1 MAIVLLAVFVVLLLL
16 EVPVVFC
23 MLAASLAALLY
34 AGVDPIIVGL
44 EMSRAMSTF
53 YPFLA
58 VPFFILAGDLMNE
71 GGLSRRITDLANA
84 LLGHRRGGLALVT
97 TASAQMF
104 GAVSGAASATC
115 AAIGRL
121 MIPAMEREGYPRAFS
136 AALAA
141 CSGITGALIP
151 PSIMLLIYGTVA
163 SVSIEKLFLAG
174 VLPGLLMGASLAF
187 VSWRYARSHAMPV
200 RPRAQWSAVGRS
212 ALSAIWAVLLV
223 IIIFGGIFG
232 GVFTATEA
240 SAVAVVYAL
249 AVSLLVYRQVGVKD
263 LPRIFVNAAK
273 TTATLSFLI
282 AAAGLFSWVLSV
294 GNIPQLVTGALLG
307 ACDVVVGGFE
317 GTLSPEAMAV
327 LRLVVVLLVVNI
339 LLLCVGAFVDA
350 GPALLIV
357 VPILKPIGVE
367 LGIDPVHFG
376 VIIVS
381 NLVLGLVTPPVGT
394 TLFVASGVGGVSL
407 ARIIPHALRF
417 LPAMFVVQMLITFV
431 PRISTFLPGV
441 LGR

>member
-1 MAIVLLAVFVVLLLL
+1 MGIVLLSVFLVLLLL

-23 MLAASLAALLY
+23 MLIASLAALLY
-34 AGVDPIIVGL
+34 AGIDPIIVGL
-44 EMSRAMSTF
+44 EMSRAMATF

-71 GGLSRRITDLANA
+71 GGLSHRITAFA
-84 LLGHRRGGLALVT
+84 STLLGHRRGGIALVT

-121 MIPAMEREGYPRAFS
+121 MIPAMEKDGYPRPFA

-151 PSIMLLIYGTVA
+151 PSIMMLIYGTVA
-163 SVSIEKLFLAG
+163 NVSIEKLFLAG
-174 VLPGLLMGASLAF
+174 VIPGLLMGLLLGV
-187 VSWRYARSHAMPV
+187 VSWRYATARNMPV
-200 RPRAQWSAVGRS
+200 RPRARWSSVGRS
-212 ALSAIWAVLLV
+212 AISAVWAVVLV
-223 IIIFGGIFG
+223 LIIFGGIFG

-249 AVSLLVYRQVGVKD
+249 AVSLFVYRQVGLRD

-294 GNIPQLVTGALLG
+294 GNVPQYVTSALLG
-307 ACDVVVGGFE
+307 GCDAVLSGVKGVF
-317 GTLSPEAMAV
+317 SPEYMPV
-327 LRLVVVLLVVNI
+327 LRLVVVLLVIN
-339 LLLCVGAFVDA
+339 LLLLFVGAFVDA

-357 VPILKPIGVE
+357 VPILKPIGIE
-367 LGIDPVHFG
+367 LGIDPVQFG

-394 TLFVASGVGGVSL
+394 TLFVASGVGGVRL
-407 ARIIPHALRF
+407 AELIPHTMRF
-417 LPAMFVVQMLITFV
+417 LPALFFVQLLITFV
-431 PRISTFLPGV
+431 PPISTFFPG
-441 LGR
+441 LLTK